1 MKQRQR
7 GVTLMELM
15 IVMVVIA
22 IIASIAIPS
31 YRRYLLRAQRT
42 DAKTALLQAQTA
54 EEKYVLQNNAYTTNV
69 TGLPTAIPPGLGLTG
84 LSERGYY
91 TIAVDAGLTN
101 TDGSAGYTIRAIPV
115 TVGANAAQRD
125 DNDCAVFTID
135 GAGTRTAVTSG
146 GTDNFTTCW
155 SK

>member
-7 GVTLMELM
+7 GVTLIELLT
-15 IVMVVIA
+15 VMVVLA

-31 YRRYLLRAQRT
+31 YRRYLLRAQRS

-54 EEKYVLQNNAYTTNV
+54 EEKYVLQNNLYTSDV
-69 TGLPTAIPPGLGLTG
+69 TVALGLPGV
-84 LSERGYY
+84 SEHGYY
-91 TIAVDAGLTN
+91 NITVDAALTN
-101 TDGSAGYTIRAIPV
+101 GDGTAGYTIRATPV
-115 TVGANAAQRD
+115 PNGAQSD
-125 DNDCAVFTID
+125 DADCAVFTID
-135 GAGTRTAVTSG
+135 GAGVRTALNSG